1 MGKRSLSSLEKE
13 TGNLLHLYPTP
24 LVHYEDIFL
33 RPEISLVSIISKN
46 SRPAGLNFIDRKGQR
61 ECRRYFTNT
70 SKIRDHI
77 ALFFHTLDNFF
88 LKQLFNISLE
98 SLNG

>member
-1 MGKRSLSSLEKE
+1 MGKGLSPSLERSP
-13 TGNLLHLYPTP
+13 GNLLHLYPTP

-61 ECRRYFTNT
+61 NVGYFTNT
-70 SKIRDHI
+70 GKIRTI
-77 ALFFHTLDNFF
+77 
-88 LKQLFNISLE
+88 
-98 SLNG
+98 